1 MSFPHRTSHEW
12 SRRDATTPYTV
23 SVFNKPPVLNRG
35 AIAPL
40 GNAFGQKF
48 SIVQGTMM
56 SQSTALPAFAP
67 RSAVTPPSKAVL
79 LPSMALAPQT
89 LGVVPTRT
97 QRLGSSTFEPLPMVK
112 KTTLKVG
119 HGKPCAV
126 GDMVD
131 VTYVGWLAGDD
142 PSSPSG
148 RFDEGAHFQF
158 VLGAGEVIPGWDLTF
173 VGMLEGERA
182 RLVVPPLLAYGARGM
197 PPKVPPNTEL
207 HFEVHINTVARPAS
221 AASNPPAP
229 AAAPPAAAAAAGLHP
244 FSQDRLRELIPSPP
258 KAARTKPAMPST
270 PAPDAAAPQFN
281 PLGSYTNGR
290 APVLQPRVGMPVP
303 GTAPLSHLPP
313 PTATA
318 LTTRASSAAAAK
330 VAATPAHTKAAA
342 ATPGAPAAPERHR
355 PALPGVPAERP
366 EPERVQTASK
376 SVRFDESVLLPPPT
390 AEATDPRR
398 YYERALA
405 EILQRKMSEQL
416 GVFQPS
422 VFQPPTALQ
431 QQFPNGVPGQGNF
444 MRRGFKHL

>member
-1 MSFPHRTSHEW
+1 MSIPAHRN
-12 SRRDATTPYTV
+12 ATTPY
-23 SVFNKPPVLNRG
+23 SVFNKPPYRG

-40 GNAFGQKF
+40 GNAFGQKL
-48 SIVQGTMM
+48 SNVQSTMM
-56 SQSTALPAFAP
+56 SQSTAFPAFAP

-79 LPSMALAPQT
+79 LPSM
-89 LGVVPTRT
+89 PTRT
-97 QRLGSSTFEPLPMVK
+97 QRLGPSTFEPLPMVK

-131 VTYVGWLAGDD
+131 CTYVGWLAGND

-158 VLGAGEVIPGWDLTF
+158 IIGAEEVIPGWDLTF

-182 RLVVPPLLAYGARGM
+182 RLVVPPALAYGARGM

-229 AAAPPAAAAAAGLHP
+229 AAAPPSAAAAAGLHP

-281 PLGSYTNGR
+281 P
-290 APVLQPRVGMPVP
+290 VLQPRVGMPVP

-318 LTTRASSAAAAK
+318 LTTRASSAAATK
-330 VAATPAHTKAAA
+330 VAATPAHTKATA

-355 PALPGVPAERP
+355 HAFPGVPAERP
-366 EPERVQTASK
+366 EAERVQTASK
-376 SVRFDESVLLPPPT
+376 SVRFDASVLLPPPT

-405 EILQRKMSEQL
+405 EILQRKVSEQL

>member
-1 MSFPHRTSHEW
+1 MSIPARN
-12 SRRDATTPYTV
+12 ATTPY
-23 SVFNKPPVLNRG
+23 SVFNKPPYRG

-40 GNAFGQKF
+40 GNAFGQKL
-48 SIVQGTMM
+48 SNVQSTMM
-56 SQSTALPAFAP
+56 SQSTAFPAFAP

-79 LPSMALAPQT
+79 LPSM
-89 LGVVPTRT
+89 PTRT
-97 QRLGSSTFEPLPMVK
+97 QRLGPSTFEPLPMVK

-131 VTYVGWLAGDD
+131 CTYVGWLAGND

-158 VLGAGEVIPGWDLTF
+158 LLGAEEVIPGWDLTF

-182 RLVVPPLLAYGARGM
+182 RLVVPPALAYGARGM

-229 AAAPPAAAAAAGLHP
+229 AAAPPSAAAAAGLHP

-281 PLGSYTNGR
+281 PLGSYMNGR

-318 LTTRASSAAAAK
+318 LTTRASSAAATK
-330 VAATPAHTKAAA
+330 VAATPAHTKATA

-355 PALPGVPAERP
+355 HAFPGVPAERP
-366 EPERVQTASK
+366 EAERVQTASK
-376 SVRFDESVLLPPPT
+376 SVRFDASVLLPPPT

-405 EILQRKMSEQL
+405 EILQRKVSEQL

-422 VFQPPTALQ
+422 VFQPLQ

>member
-1 MSFPHRTSHEW
+1 MSIPARN
-12 SRRDATTPYTV
+12 ATTPY
-23 SVFNKPPVLNRG
+23 SVFNKPPYRG

-40 GNAFGQKF
+40 GNAFGQKL
-48 SIVQGTMM
+48 SNVQSTMM
-56 SQSTALPAFAP
+56 SQSTAFPAFAP

-79 LPSMALAPQT
+79 LPSM
-89 LGVVPTRT
+89 PTRT
-97 QRLGSSTFEPLPMVK
+97 QRPSTFEPLPMVK

-131 VTYVGWLAGDD
+131 CTYVGWLAGND

-158 VLGAGEVIPGWDLTF
+158 IIGAEEVIPGWDLTF

-182 RLVVPPLLAYGARGM
+182 RLVVPPALAYGARGM

-229 AAAPPAAAAAAGLHP
+229 AAAPPSAAAAAGLHP

-258 KAARTKPAMPST
+258 KAARTKPAMSST

-281 PLGSYTNGR
+281 PLGSYMNGR

-318 LTTRASSAAAAK
+318 LTTRASSAAATK
-330 VAATPAHTKAAA
+330 VAATPAHTKATA

-355 PALPGVPAERP
+355 HAFPGVPAERP
-366 EPERVQTASK
+366 EAERVQTASK
-376 SVRFDESVLLPPPT
+376 SVRFDASVLLPPPT

-405 EILQRKMSEQL
+405 EILQRKVSEQL

-422 VFQPPTALQ
+422 VFQPLQ

>member
-1 MSFPHRTSHEW
+1 MSIPAHRN
-12 SRRDATTPYTV
+12 ATTPY
-23 SVFNKPPVLNRG
+23 SVFNKPPYRG

-40 GNAFGQKF
+40 GNAFGQKL
-48 SIVQGTMM
+48 SNVQSTMM
-56 SQSTALPAFAP
+56 SQSTAFPAFAP

-79 LPSMALAPQT
+79 LPSM
-89 LGVVPTRT
+89 PTRT
-97 QRLGSSTFEPLPMVK
+97 QRLGMSTFEPLPMVK

-131 VTYVGWLAGDD
+131 CTYVGWLAGND

-158 VLGAGEVIPGWDLTF
+158 IIGAEEVIPGWDLTF

-182 RLVVPPLLAYGARGM
+182 RLVVPPALAYGARGM

-229 AAAPPAAAAAAGLHP
+229 AAAPPSAAAAAGLHP

-281 PLGSYTNGR
+281 PLGSYMNGR

-318 LTTRASSAAAAK
+318 LTTRASSAATTK
-330 VAATPAHTKAAA
+330 VAATPAHTKATA

-355 PALPGVPAERP
+355 HAFPGVPAERP
-366 EPERVQTASK
+366 EAERVQTASK

>member
-1 MSFPHRTSHEW
+1 MSIPARN
-12 SRRDATTPYTV
+12 ATTPY
-23 SVFNKPPVLNRG
+23 SVFNKPPYRG

-40 GNAFGQKF
+40 GNAFGQKL
-48 SIVQGTMM
+48 SNVQSTMM
-56 SQSTALPAFAP
+56 SQSTAFPAFAP

-79 LPSMALAPQT
+79 LPSM
-89 LGVVPTRT
+89 PTRT
-97 QRLGSSTFEPLPMVK
+97 QRLGPSTFEPLPMVK

-131 VTYVGWLAGDD
+131 CTYVGWLAGND

-158 VLGAGEVIPGWDLTF
+158 IIGAEEVIPGWDLTF

-182 RLVVPPLLAYGARGM
+182 RLVVPPALAYGARGM

-229 AAAPPAAAAAAGLHP
+229 AAAPPSAAAAAGLHP

-281 PLGSYTNGR
+281 PLGSYMNGR

-303 GTAPLSHLPP
+303 GTAHLSHLPP

-318 LTTRASSAAAAK
+318 LTTRASSAAATK
-330 VAATPAHTKAAA
+330 VAATPAHTKATA

-355 PALPGVPAERP
+355 HAFPGVPAERP
-366 EPERVQTASK
+366 EAERVQTASK
-376 SVRFDESVLLPPPT
+376 SVRFDASVLLPPPT

-405 EILQRKMSEQL
+405 EILQRKVSEQL

-422 VFQPPTALQ
+422 VFQPLQ

>member
-1 MSFPHRTSHEW
+1 MSIPAHRN
-12 SRRDATTPYTV
+12 ATTPY
-23 SVFNKPPVLNRG
+23 SVFNKPPYRG

-40 GNAFGQKF
+40 GNAFGQKL
-48 SIVQGTMM
+48 SNVQSTMM
-56 SQSTALPAFAP
+56 SQSTAFPAFAP

-182 RLVVPPLLAYGARGM
+182 RLVVPPSLAYGARGM

>member
-1 MSFPHRTSHEW
+1 MSIPARN
-12 SRRDATTPYTV
+12 ATTPY
-23 SVFNKPPVLNRG
+23 SVFNKPPYRG

-40 GNAFGQKF
+40 GNAFGQKL
-48 SIVQGTMM
+48 SNVQSTMM
-56 SQSTALPAFAP
+56 SQSTAFPAFAP

-79 LPSMALAPQT
+79 LPSM
-89 LGVVPTRT
+89 PTRT
-97 QRLGSSTFEPLPMVK
+97 QRLGPSTFEPLPMVK

-131 VTYVGWLAGDD
+131 CTYVGWLAGND

-158 VLGAGEVIPGWDLTF
+158 IIGAEEVIPGWDLTF

-182 RLVVPPLLAYGARGM
+182 RLVVPPALAYGARGM

-229 AAAPPAAAAAAGLHP
+229 AAAPPSAAAAAGLHP

-258 KAARTKPAMPST
+258 KAARTKPAMSST

-281 PLGSYTNGR
+281 PLGSYMNGR

-318 LTTRASSAAAAK
+318 LTTRASSAAATK
-330 VAATPAHTKAAA
+330 VAATPAHTKATA

-355 PALPGVPAERP
+355 HAFPGVPAERP
-366 EPERVQTASK
+366 EAERVQTASK
-376 SVRFDESVLLPPPT
+376 SVRFDASVLLPPPT

-405 EILQRKMSEQL
+405 EILQRKVSEQL

-422 VFQPPTALQ
+422 VFQPLQ

>member
-1 MSFPHRTSHEW
+1 MSIPARN
-12 SRRDATTPYTV
+12 ATTPY
-23 SVFNKPPVLNRG
+23 SVFNKPPYRG

-40 GNAFGQKF
+40 GNAFGQKL
-48 SIVQGTMM
+48 SNVQSTMM
-56 SQSTALPAFAP
+56 SQSTAFPAFAP

-79 LPSMALAPQT
+79 LPSM
-89 LGVVPTRT
+89 PTRT
-97 QRLGSSTFEPLPMVK
+97 QRLGPSTFEPLPMVK

-131 VTYVGWLAGDD
+131 CTYVGWLAGND

-158 VLGAGEVIPGWDLTF
+158 LLGAEEVIPGWDLTF

-182 RLVVPPLLAYGARGM
+182 RLVVPPALAYGARGM

-229 AAAPPAAAAAAGLHP
+229 AAAPPSAAAAAGLHP

-258 KAARTKPAMPST
+258 KAARTKPAMSST

-281 PLGSYTNGR
+281 PLGSYMNGR

-318 LTTRASSAAAAK
+318 LTTRASSAAATK
-330 VAATPAHTKAAA
+330 VAATPAHTKATA

-355 PALPGVPAERP
+355 HAFPGVPAERP
-366 EPERVQTASK
+366 EAERVQTASK
-376 SVRFDESVLLPPPT
+376 SVRFDASVLLPPPT

-405 EILQRKMSEQL
+405 EILQRKVSEQL

-422 VFQPPTALQ
+422 VFQPLQ

>member
-1 MSFPHRTSHEW
+1 MSIPARN
-12 SRRDATTPYTV
+12 ATTPY
-23 SVFNKPPVLNRG
+23 SVFNKPPYRG

-40 GNAFGQKF
+40 GNAFGQKL
-48 SIVQGTMM
+48 SNVQSTMM
-56 SQSTALPAFAP
+56 SQSTAFPAFAP

-79 LPSMALAPQT
+79 LPSM
-89 LGVVPTRT
+89 PTRT
-97 QRLGSSTFEPLPMVK
+97 QRLGPSTFEPLPMVK

-131 VTYVGWLAGDD
+131 CTYVGWLAGND

-158 VLGAGEVIPGWDLTF
+158 LLGAEEVIPGWDLTF

-182 RLVVPPLLAYGARGM
+182 RLVVPPALAYGARGM

-229 AAAPPAAAAAAGLHP
+229 AAAPPSAAAAAGLHP

-258 KAARTKPAMPST
+258 KAARTKPAMSST

-281 PLGSYTNGR
+281 PLGSYMNGR

-303 GTAPLSHLPP
+303 GTAHLSHLPP

-318 LTTRASSAAAAK
+318 LTTRASSAAATK
-330 VAATPAHTKAAA
+330 VAATPAHTKATA

-355 PALPGVPAERP
+355 HAFPGVPAERP
-366 EPERVQTASK
+366 EAERVQTASK
-376 SVRFDESVLLPPPT
+376 SVRFDASVLLPPPT

-405 EILQRKMSEQL
+405 EILQRKVSEQL

-422 VFQPPTALQ
+422 VFQPLQ